1 MCKQDPK
8 KVLFYCK
15 LCDVAQEGESM
26 KVEVIVRFK
35 DLTADGVIR
44 EPGVILDV
52 SEERADKLLGMGL
65 VKIVE
70 DTAEEPA
77 KEAVENAA
85 EEPQEASKKTTRK
98 RTAKTETQ

>member
-1 MCKQDPK
+1 
-8 KVLFYCK
+8 
-15 LCDVAQEGESM
+15 M

-44 EPGVILDV
+44 EPGTILEV

-65 VKIVE
+65 VKTVE

-85 EEPQEASKKTTRK
+85 EEPQEAPKKTVRK
-98 RTAKTETQ
+98 RTTKTEAQ